1 MHLAFHSDFSNED
14 NGTVIPYRGFLA
26 YYQAV
31 GE

>member
-1 MHLAFHSDFSNED
+1 MRLAFHSDFSNED